1 MNCAR
6 TLPQTLAKTPKAEA
20 GERGFTL
27 VEVMITVAIVG
38 ILAAVAVPSYRSYV
52 IRGKIPEGTSV
63 LAVRQVR
70 LEQFFQD
77 RRTYAGAPDCAA
89 DTASSK
95 YFDYGCSVANAG
107 AFTLNATGKNSM
119 AGFQYAINEA
129 GVKSTVALPTGWAL
143 PVPNTCWATKQDGSC

>member
-1 MNCAR
+1 MNCVR
-6 TLPQTLAKTPKAEA
+6 TPILKPANK
-20 GERGFTL
+20 GFTL
-27 VEVMITVAIVG
+27 VELMITVAIVG
-38 ILAAVAVPSYRSYV
+38 ILAAVAIPSYRSYV
-52 IRGKIPEGTSV
+52 VRGKIPEGTSV

-89 DTASSK
+89 DSGSSK

-119 AGFQYAINEA
+119 AGFQYSINEA
-129 GVKSTVALPTGWAL
+129 GVKSTVALPTGWSL
-143 PVPNTCWATKQDGSC
+143 PNPNTCWATKQDGSC